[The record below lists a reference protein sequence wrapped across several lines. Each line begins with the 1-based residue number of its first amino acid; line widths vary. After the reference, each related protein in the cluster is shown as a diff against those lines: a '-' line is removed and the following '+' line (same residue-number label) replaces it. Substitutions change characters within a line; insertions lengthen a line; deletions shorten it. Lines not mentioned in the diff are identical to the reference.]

1 LKSLKVSVLVH
12 ETEKP
17 NAPAL
22 LAMTLD
28 TQLPKAQADLL
39 AGAHGCMRTSSSAL
53 ILLLSC
59 MSESFL

>member
-1 LKSLKVSVLVH
+1 LKSLKVSVLVY

-28 TQLPKAQADLL
+28 AQLPKTQADLL
-39 AGAHGCMRTSSSAL
+39 AGAHDCLRTSSSAL
-53 ILLLSC
+53 FLPLSC
-59 MSESFL
+59 ISESFL